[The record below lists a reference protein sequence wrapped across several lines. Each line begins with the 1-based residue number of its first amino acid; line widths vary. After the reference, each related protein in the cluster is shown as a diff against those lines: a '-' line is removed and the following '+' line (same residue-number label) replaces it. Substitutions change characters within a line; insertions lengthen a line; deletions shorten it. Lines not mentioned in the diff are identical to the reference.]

1 MLSTN
6 WSAKFEDN
14 SITPL
19 YMYQVKVN
27 DHGIAIC
34 NTTFYECHYFNRRN
48 SINVLGNFE

>member
-6 WSAKFEDN
+6 WTAKFEDN
-14 SITPL
+14 SIRGL

-34 NTTFYECHYFNRRN
+34 NVTFYECHINRRN
-48 SINVLGNFE
+48 SINVLRNFE